1 MEEKHI
7 ESYSM
12 HKELLF
18 EDFLGHGDFFLK
30 NSTEVQKNMLA
41 LFPGYLLISKSRE
54 HTGLYSSQVQHGATI
69 IYSKATN
76 LFT

>member
-1 MEEKHI
+1 MEKFMEEKHI

-30 NSTEVQKNMLA
+30 NSTEV
-41 LFPGYLLISKSRE
+41 
-54 HTGLYSSQVQHGATI
+54 
-69 IYSKATN
+69 
-76 LFT
+76 